1 MVQLDIQISIITI
14 NYNGLKDICELIDTL
29 PLEDQ
34 SIEVIVVDN
43 ASKEDEATLIEQC
56 YSQVIVIRSKEN
68 LGFAGGNNLGIKAA
82 RGKYLFFI
90 NNDTL
95 LRPQTSDLRLLINR
109 LESSPKIGAVCPK
122 IRFAWGNYPIQFAGY
137 TPLSKITMRN
147 QAIGCGEQDKGQYDI
162 ARTTPYAHGAAMMVK
177 REAIKNAGM
186 MPECY
191 FLYYEELDWS
201 LMMRRAGYNIWYEP
215 AMTVYHKESQTTG
228 QQSPMRTYY
237 ITRNRLLFVKRN
249 NPNASRYLSY
259 LYLICMVACR
269 DLLKYTL
276 QRRFDLVKAVNRGIC
291 DFINSQFSI
300 LNSQFSI

>member
-1 MVQLDIQISIITI
+1 MHQEYELSIITI
-14 NYNGLKDICELIDTL
+14 NYNGIKDTCELIDTL
-29 PLEDQ
+29 PLDDD
-34 SIEVIVVDN
+34 SLEVIVVDN
-43 ASKEDEATLIEQC
+43 ASKEDEATIIEQR
-56 YSQVIVIRSKEN
+56 YPQVKVIRSKEN
-68 LGFAGGNNLGIKAA
+68 LGFAGGNNLGIQAA

-122 IRFAWGNYPIQFAGY
+122 IRFSWGDNPIQFAGY
-137 TPLSKITMRN
+137 TPLSRITMRN
-147 QAIGCGEQDKGQYDI
+147 RAIGCGEADQGQYDT
-162 ARTTPYAHGAAMMVK
+162 AHPTPYAHGAAMMVK
-177 REAIKNAGM
+177 REVIEKVGL

-201 LMMRRAGYNIWYEP
+201 MMIRRAGYDIWYEP

-249 NPNASRYLSY
+249 NPNVSRYLSY

-269 DLLKYTL
+269 DILKYTL
-276 QRRFDLVKAVNRGIC
+276 QRRLDLVKAASKGIC